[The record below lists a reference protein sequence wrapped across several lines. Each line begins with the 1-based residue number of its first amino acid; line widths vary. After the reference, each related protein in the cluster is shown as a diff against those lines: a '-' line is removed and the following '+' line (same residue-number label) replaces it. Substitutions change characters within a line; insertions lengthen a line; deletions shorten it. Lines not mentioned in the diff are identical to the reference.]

1 MAREKKTKLGVW
13 VILGLLFFS
22 LVGFGTTNL
31 SGRTNTLAT
40 VGEKEVTLNQYALEL
55 RRGIDTF

>member
-22 LVGFGTTNL
+22 LVGFGTTSL
-31 SGRTNTLAT
+31 SGRTTTLAT
-40 VGEKEVTLNQYALEL
+40 VGDKEITLNQYALEL
-55 RRGIDTF
+55 